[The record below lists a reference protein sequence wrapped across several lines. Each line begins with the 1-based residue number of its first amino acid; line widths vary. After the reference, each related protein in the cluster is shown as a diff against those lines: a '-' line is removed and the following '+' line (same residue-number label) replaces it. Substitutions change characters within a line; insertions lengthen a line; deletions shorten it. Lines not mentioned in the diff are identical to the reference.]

1 MIFFKKNL
9 TKIHTVV
16 MNLFIYLDETP
27 INESIIEEEKNTQFY
42 TVTIILKQRLKRDI
56 LRQGV

>member
-56 LRQGV
+56 MRQGV

>member
-27 INESIIEEEKNTQFY
+27 INESIIEEEKNT
-42 TVTIILKQRLKRDI
+42 
-56 LRQGV
+56 